1 MGGYNSME
9 NKKKKNLFITIG
21 LIGALLLV
29 VGITYAYWIL
39 TKQQTGGATV
49 LGQIV

>member
-1 MGGYNSME
+1 ME
-9 NKKKKNLFITIG
+9 KKKDGKTLLFAAIGVIGTI
-21 LIGALLLV
+21 LLV

-39 TKQQTGGATV
+39 TRQQTGGATV

>member
-1 MGGYNSME
+1 ME
-9 NKKKKNLFITIG
+9 EKKNNKTLIFI
-21 LIGALLLV
+21 V
-29 VGITYAYWIL
+29 VGIIGVCLIAIGVTYAYWIL